1 MQKSKSVVITG
12 VSSGIG
18 AAAAKVLAKNG
29 LHVFG
34 SVRKQ
39 ADADKLSAELGDGF
53 TPLLFDVTD
62 INSIKQGAETV
73 SKALEGRTLAGLVNN
88 AGIAF
93 GAPLLYQPLEEFKA
107 HLDVNIMGVVAATQ
121 AFGPLLGVDQER
133 EGAPGRIIN
142 IGSIGGRHAF
152 PYMAAYHTTKFGLE
166 GLTESLR
173 RELLP
178 FGIDAILVAPGSV
191 ATDIWEKA
199 TKADH
204 SRYKDTPYGSLMDKM
219 VDAVSDTG
227 SAGLPAERI
236 GETIFEALTAK
247 NPKTYYRTTHSELE
261 FQALTKLPKRWVDR
275 LIGKRLGLLK

>member
-1 MQKSKSVVITG
+1 MNDKQSVVITG

-18 AAAAKVLAKNG
+18 AAAAKVLVAHG
-29 LHVFG
+29 MHVFG
-34 SVRKQ
+34 SVRKST
-39 ADADKLSAELGDGF
+39 DGERLSAELGDNF

-62 INSIKQGAETV
+62 VDAIKESAEQV
-73 SKALEGRTLAGLVNN
+73 SQALDGKTLAGLVNN

-121 AFGPLLGVDQER
+121 IFAPMLGVDKAR
-133 EGAPGRIIN
+133 YGAPGRIIN

-178 FGIDAILVAPGSV
+178 FGIDAILVAPGSI
-191 ATDIWEKA
+191 ATEIWDKA
-199 TKADH
+199 IKADH
-204 SRYKDTPYGSLMDKM
+204 SRYADTPYGKLTDEM
-219 VDAVSDTG
+219 VEAVSNTG

-236 GETIFEALTAK
+236 GETILEALMAK
-247 NPKTYYRTTHSELE
+247 RPKTYYRTTHSELE
-261 FQALTKLPKRWVDR
+261 FQALTKLPKRLVDR
-275 LIGKRLGLLK
+275 EIGKRLGLVK